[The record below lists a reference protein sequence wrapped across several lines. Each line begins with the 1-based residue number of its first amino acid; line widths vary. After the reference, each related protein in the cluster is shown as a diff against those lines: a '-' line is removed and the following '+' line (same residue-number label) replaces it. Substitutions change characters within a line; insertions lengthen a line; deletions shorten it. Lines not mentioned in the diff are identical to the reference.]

1 MKLFIIGNGF
11 DLNLGLDTK
20 LSSFGKYLKHN
31 ELELYYS
38 LDSFHNLINWNDF
51 ERNLGEFDLETVI
64 ETNDFNWKQL
74 DYYDQYKTYND
85 NFHQFLEENINEEIS
100 YIKIMLITHLKDWLP
115 NLNFMDMS
123 EEDEDNF
130 IKFGRNNKR
139 NVFLTF
145 NYTTVLEEVFYIPE
159 KRVHHIHGSLEN
171 PKGIILG
178 HNSDF
183 KFPPTKPGD
192 VNELKVVEGNVED
205 YLTTFNKK
213 CEDRVK
219 DFFEFLKSNNV
230 YEISQIIVL
239 GHSLSEV
246 DEIYFNEIHS
256 KFPLSKWIFS
266 TFNEDD
272 KNRVKVFVKNNNI
285 SNYEFTCINGILN
298 S

>member
-11 DLNLGLDTK
+11 DLNLGLDTN
-20 LSSFGKYLKHN
+20 LFSFVKYLKDNDLH
-31 ELELYYS
+31 LYDT
-38 LDSFHNLINWNDF
+38 LVHFHNLIDWNDF
-51 ERNLGEFDLETVI
+51 ERKLGEFDLDTVI
-64 ETNDFNWKQL
+64 ESARFGWEKL
-74 DYYDQYKTYND
+74 DYFDQFRTWGD
-85 NFHQFLEENINEEIS
+85 NFLQYLEEDIEEKIP
-100 YIKIMLITHLKDWLP
+100 YIKTMLITYLKDWLP
-115 NLNFMDMS
+115 DCYTWDMN

-130 IKFGRNNKR
+130 KKFGRNNKR

-159 KRVHHIHGSLEN
+159 KRVHHIHGSWKN

-183 KFPPTKPGD
+183 QFPPTKPGD
-192 VNELKVVEGNVED
+192 VNELKFVEGTVED

-213 CEDRVK
+213 SEDRVK

-285 SNYEFTCINGILN
+285 SNYEFTSIDGILN